1 MNYKLIVSG
10 NYFQFKSRW
19 LPKQSKAAILKA
31 KKTRKHNSLLKGLGV
46 INPKEVLS
54 FKRKDNLSRSRN
66 QLKLL
71 AHSNINEYSKF
82 ITLTTQTIYT
92 INEFQSFVRLWLK
105 QLKRDLGGVKLKYIG
120 VYELQKRGAPHVHI
134 ICFNKEFID
143 WTKGLKHWRSII
155 GGLGSLRVEKVRPI
169 KHINYLLYY
178 LDQPCINELGRKSIL
193 RSVGL
198 EAPKVYEDNIPPH
211 LKNIFLN
218 VEYSRIMGYPSSCD
232 NVFENIFG
240 YFTTNPNEKSFT
252 FDHALDFLRISQT
265 RINEFDKL
273 KDQRSKHIKGATG
286 GNAPTSP

>member
-19 LPKQSKAAILKA
+19 LPNQSKEAVAKA
-31 KKTRKHNSLLKGLGV
+31 KKTREHNALLKGLGV
-46 INPKEVLS
+46 INPKDVLS
-54 FKRKDNLSRSRN
+54 LKRKDNLSRSRN

-71 AHSNINEYSKF
+71 AHANINQYSKF
-82 ITLTTQTIYT
+82 ITLTSQKIFS

-105 QLKRDLGGVKLKYIG
+105 QLKRDLGGIKLKYVG
-120 VYELQKRGAPHVHI
+120 VYELQDRGAPHVHI
-134 ICFNKEFID
+134 ICFNQEFID
-143 WTKGLKHWRSII
+143 WSKGLKHWRSII
-155 GGLGSLRVEKVRPI
+155 GGVGSLQVKKCESI

-198 EAPKVYEDNIPPH
+198 EVPKVYKDNIPPH
-211 LKNIFLN
+211 LKDQFLN

-240 YFTTNPNEKSFT
+240 YLTKAPSEKSFT
-252 FDHALDFLRISQT
+252 FDHALEFLRTSQT
-265 RINEFDKL
+265 RINEFDRL
-273 KDQRSKHIKGATG
+273 KDQRSKHNKGATG
-286 GNAPTSP
+286 GVAPTSP